1 MIFPEGAGCEREGLR
16 KYIPN
21 YRINLVDAE
30 RLQDINVF
38 QTDLQYVLNM
48 IKYRQKKEKILE
60 YVEANRS
67 YFQRMNM
74 DTYQALS
81 VFLNSEKWLEEISVP
96 EGKGEM
102 DMCKA
107 LEDIYEDGKIEKL
120 REQVSKK
127 LQKGKSLETIAEE
140 LEESAETIVQR
151 QSVSWQKNY
160 QQWKLRQ
167 RKIIYECTGRTY
179 GCQII
184 SKLDF

>member
-81 VFLNSEKWLEEISVP
+81 VFLNSEKWLEGISVL

-107 LEDIYEDGKIEKL
+107 LEDIYEDGRADGYKNGKEEGLTEKL

-140 LEESAETIVQR
+140 LEESVETISR
-151 QSVSWQKNY
+151 LAKE
-160 QQWKLRQ
+160 LA
-167 RKIIYECTGRTY
+167 
-179 GCQII
+179 
-184 SKLDF
+184 

>member
-1 MIFPEGAGCEREGLR
+1 MIFPKGAGCEKENLR

-81 VFLNSEKWLEEISVP
+81 VFLNSEKWLEGISVL

-107 LEDIYEDGKIEKL
+107 LEDIYEDGRADGYKNGKEEGLTEKL

-140 LEESAETIVQR
+140 LEESVETISR
-151 QSVSWQKNY
+151 LAKE
-160 QQWKLRQ
+160 LA
-167 RKIIYECTGRTY
+167 
-179 GCQII
+179 
-184 SKLDF
+184 

>member
-1 MIFPEGAGCEREGLR
+1 MIFPKGAGCEKENLR

-67 YFQRMNM
+67 YFQRLNI
-74 DTYQALS
+74 DTYQALN
-81 VFLNSEKWLEEISVP
+81 VFLNSEKWLEGINVP
-96 EGKGEM
+96 ERKGEM

-107 LEDIYEDGKIEKL
+107 LEDIYEDGKADGYKDGRAAGKEEGLTEKL

-140 LEESAETIVQR
+140 LEESVETISR
-151 QSVSWQKNY
+151 LAKE
-160 QQWKLRQ
+160 LA
-167 RKIIYECTGRTY
+167 
-179 GCQII
+179 
-184 SKLDF
+184 

>member
-1 MIFPEGAGCEREGLR
+1 MIFPKGAGCEKENLR

-67 YFQRMNM
+67 YFQRLNI

-81 VFLNSEKWLEEISVP
+81 VFLNSERWLEGIGTPEERGEIN
-96 EGKGEM
+96 
-102 DMCKA
+102 MCKA
-107 LEDIYEDGKIEKL
+107 LEEIFEDGKIEKL
-120 REQVSKK
+120 KELISKK

-140 LEESAETIVQR
+140 LEESVETISR
-151 QSVSWQKNY
+151 LAKE
-160 QQWKLRQ
+160 LA
-167 RKIIYECTGRTY
+167 
-179 GCQII
+179 
-184 SKLDF
+184 

>member
-1 MIFPEGAGCEREGLR
+1 MD
-16 KYIPN
+16 
-21 YRINLVDAE
+21 VE
-30 RLQDINVF
+30 RLQNTDMF
-38 QTDLQYVLNM
+38 QIDLQYVLNM

-140 LEESAETIVQR
+140 LEESAETNSQLAKELSAVEAA
-151 QSVSWQKNY
+151 
-160 QQWKLRQ
+160 Q

>member
-1 MIFPEGAGCEREGLR
+1 MIFPEGAGCERENLR

-60 YVEANRS
+60 YVKANRS
-67 YFQRMNM
+67 YFQRLNI

-81 VFLNSEKWLEEISVP
+81 VFLNSEKWLEGINVP
-96 EGKGEM
+96 ERKGEM

-107 LEDIYEDGKIEKL
+107 LEDIYEDGKADGYKNGKEEGLTEKL

-140 LEESAETIVQR
+140 LEESVETISR
-151 QSVSWQKNY
+151 LAKE
-160 QQWKLRQ
+160 LA
-167 RKIIYECTGRTY
+167 
-179 GCQII
+179 
-184 SKLDF
+184 

>member
-1 MIFPEGAGCEREGLR
+1 MIFPEGAGCERENLR

-81 VFLNSEKWLEEISVP
+81 VFLNSEKWLEGISVL

-107 LEDIYEDGKIEKL
+107 LEDIYEDGKADGYANGKADGYKDGRAAGKEEGLTEKL

-140 LEESAETIVQR
+140 LEESVETISR
-151 QSVSWQKNY
+151 LAKE
-160 QQWKLRQ
+160 LA
-167 RKIIYECTGRTY
+167 
-179 GCQII
+179 
-184 SKLDF
+184 

>member
-1 MIFPEGAGCEREGLR
+1 MKIRESCLQNGIFIYKAGISLTKQDFKLQNRSFGIQTGLSAC
-16 KYIPN
+16 
-21 YRINLVDAE
+21 NLP
-30 RLQDINVF
+30 QDINVF

-67 YFQRMNM
+67 YFQRLNI

-140 LEESAETIVQR
+140 LEESAETIGQLAKELSAVEAAAE
-151 QSVSWQKNY
+151 KNN
-160 QQWKLRQ
+160 L
-167 RKIIYECTGRTY
+167 
-179 GCQII
+179 
-184 SKLDF
+184 

>member
-1 MIFPEGAGCEREGLR
+1 MIFPEGAGCERENLR

-60 YVEANRS
+60 YVKANRS
-67 YFQRMNM
+67 YFQRLNI

-81 VFLNSEKWLEEISVP
+81 VFLNSEKWLEGINVP
-96 EGKGEM
+96 ERKGEM

-107 LEDIYEDGKIEKL
+107 LEDIYEDGKADGYKDGRAAGKEEGLTEKL

-140 LEESAETIVQR
+140 LEESVETISR
-151 QSVSWQKNY
+151 LAKE
-160 QQWKLRQ
+160 LA
-167 RKIIYECTGRTY
+167 
-179 GCQII
+179 
-184 SKLDF
+184 

>member
-1 MIFPEGAGCEREGLR
+1 MIFPEGAGCERENLR

-81 VFLNSEKWLEEISVP
+81 VFLNSEKWLEGISVL

-102 DMCKA
+102 DMCEA
-107 LEDIYEDGKIEKL
+107 LEDIYEDGRADGYKNGKEEGLTEKL

-140 LEESAETIVQR
+140 LEESVETISR
-151 QSVSWQKNY
+151 LAKE
-160 QQWKLRQ
+160 LA
-167 RKIIYECTGRTY
+167 
-179 GCQII
+179 
-184 SKLDF
+184 

>member
-1 MIFPEGAGCEREGLR
+1 MIFPKEIDGSDAKIR

-21 YRINLVDAE
+21 YAVNLVDVE
-30 RLQDINVF
+30 RLEDTTVF

-48 IKYRQKKEKILE
+48 IKYRQKKEKIPE

-140 LEESAETIVQR
+140 LEESAETIGQLAKELSAVEAAAE
-151 QSVSWQKNY
+151 KNN
-160 QQWKLRQ
+160 L
-167 RKIIYECTGRTY
+167 
-179 GCQII
+179 
-184 SKLDF
+184 

>member
-1 MIFPEGAGCEREGLR
+1 MIFPKGAGCEKENLR

-67 YFQRMNM
+67 YFQRLNI

-81 VFLNSEKWLEEISVP
+81 VFLNSEKWLEGINVP
-96 EGKGEM
+96 ERKGEM

-107 LEDIYEDGKIEKL
+107 LEDIYEDGKADGKEEGLKEGKIEKL

-140 LEESAETIVQR
+140 LEESVETISR
-151 QSVSWQKNY
+151 LAKE
-160 QQWKLRQ
+160 LA
-167 RKIIYECTGRTY
+167 
-179 GCQII
+179 
-184 SKLDF
+184 

>member
-1 MIFPEGAGCEREGLR
+1 MIFPEGAGCERENLR

-67 YFQRMNM
+67 YFQRLNI

-102 DMCKA
+102 NMCKA
-107 LEDIYEDGKIEKL
+107 LEEIFEDGKVKGKTEKL

-140 LEESAETIVQR
+140 LEESAETISQLAKELSAAEAAAKR
-151 QSVSWQKNY
+151 ND
-160 QQWKLRQ
+160 L
-167 RKIIYECTGRTY
+167 
-179 GCQII
+179 
-184 SKLDF
+184 